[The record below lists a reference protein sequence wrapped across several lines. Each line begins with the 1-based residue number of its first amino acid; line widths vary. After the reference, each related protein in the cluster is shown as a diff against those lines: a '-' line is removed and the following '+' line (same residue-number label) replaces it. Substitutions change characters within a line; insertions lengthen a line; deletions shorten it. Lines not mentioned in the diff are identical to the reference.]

1 MTSQVLSIHSTARA
15 TTAAAVVAALL
26 ARRRQQ
32 DKRKARAHVNVHAH
46 AKAHAPAIPSFPRAM
61 TQVRRGVAN
70 LQIRSDPPV
79 PLSRTLVSRWN
90 LSSDAVLDG
99 LFDEAPLK
107 GAQ

>member
-1 MTSQVLSIHSTARA
+1 
-15 TTAAAVVAALL
+15 
-26 ARRRQQ
+26 
-32 DKRKARAHVNVHAH
+32 
-46 AKAHAPAIPSFPRAM
+46 M